1 MQHGIREFRPRQPL
15 DRQLSSDTLNRILRE
30 LESLRITR
38 VVNGT
43 FKRLPGGT
51 EIVVAPQRGGGG
63 SSAEPHPFQIT
74 SFIDPDS
81 EPESP
86 SYLVTV
92 RPGTLNTLLPTNTF
106 DDGGLTKFALTKDTM
121 KNVVLTAQSD
131 GQQFV
136 SCALS
141 LDSDAPDAQEPALF
155 ELPSTVKFLIGVVYN
170 SSAYQLVR
178 DNIAVTGKVQLT
190 TDKAAP
196 AQPGQ
201 LPYDI
206 YYVWG

>member
-1 MQHGIREFRPRQPL
+1 VQHGIREFRPRQPL

-43 FKRLPGGT
+43 FKKLPGGT

-63 SSAEPHPFQIT
+63 SSAESHPFQIT
-74 SFIDPDS
+74 SFVDPDS

-106 DDGGLTKFALTKDTM
+106 DDGGLSKLSLTKDTM
-121 KNVVLTAQSD
+121 KNVVLTAESD
-131 GQQFV
+131 GRQFV
-136 SCALS
+136 SCSLS
-141 LDSDAPDAQEPALF
+141 LDSTAPDPQEPALF
-155 ELPSTVKFLIGVVYN
+155 ELPSTVKFLLGVVYN
-170 SSAYQLVR
+170 SSVHQLVR

-206 YYVWG
+206 FYVWG